1 MPASQCFWSALV
13 SMRIRIQR
21 YDDQKLKTF
30 TAKKI
35 NVNFFD
41 SELQFTHLYAPNKDV
56 QAKKEAFSP

>member
-1 MPASQCFWSALV
+1 
-13 SMRIRIQR
+13 MRIRIQR